1 MLGIDDETLRIGLG
15 RADDLFRL
23 HRLSGYADAEALAVA
38 VFENF
43 GFDADRRARL
53 ATALAGMLPIEGDPL
68 TEAVMVGSLFSG
80 VLVGLL
86 IAEAA
91 LTPGASSVPDFP
103 PLDL

>member
-1 MLGIDDETLRIGLG
+1 MLNVGDPELDEGLT

-86 IAEAA
+86 IADAA
-91 LTPGASSVPDFP
+91 RPDRASVPDTFP
-103 PLDL
+103 EGFL